1 LLLLLYG
8 AGLRISEAVALKIA
22 DVDLKAL
29 ILTIRETKFFKTRL
43 VPIGPD
49 LGKVLKRYFQQQWSA
64 SPHTPDSP
72 FLAAM
77 DGTPVMRRTAEG
89 MFARLRQEAGI
100 KGHDGSRYQPRLHD
114 FRHAF
119 AIMRLVTWYREG
131 KNVQRLLPHL
141 STYLGHARMTETTR
155 YLSITRE
162 LLQHASR
169 CFELYA
175 RPEAKRG

>member
-1 LLLLLYG
+1 
-8 AGLRISEAVALKIA
+8 
-22 DVDLKAL
+22 
-29 ILTIRETKFFKTRL
+29 
-43 VPIGPD
+43 
-49 LGKVLKRYFQQQWSA
+49 
-64 SPHTPDSP
+64 
-72 FLAAM
+72 
-77 DGTPVMRRTAEG
+77 
-89 MFARLRQEAGI
+89 MFARLRKEAGI

-162 LLQHASR
+162 LLQ
-169 CFELYA
+169 A
-175 RPEAKRG
+175 REPLLRALCTTGGETCLTGRALAHGFDGFYWNTS